1 MTFTIHFIFTFLA
14 GIIFRPLFIKF
25 YPWFLF
31 SFLKKITF
39 FRVKHM
45 VLHSMFFEFL
55 NALPHSMHV
64 SAMMF
69 CKIPSQEQLFLVST
83 ATLSSLL
90 FFILFGILD
99 MLQHMLLLD
108 FLSRHYTFLAST
120 SCSSLFSIVYHI
132 LQNIIFYMFH
142 HFSQSSMTFSAISL
156 SKIFLHFFQTFLTF
170 LTCYVCKIPSREK
183 IEIVSRILYVHIIFD
198 KFLWVCAKQFCI
210 KLQLNSSINF

>member
-1 MTFTIHFIFTFLA
+1 
-14 GIIFRPLFIKF
+14 
-25 YPWFLF
+25 
-31 SFLKKITF
+31 
-39 FRVKHM
+39 
-45 VLHSMFFEFL
+45 
-55 NALPHSMHV
+55 
-64 SAMMF
+64 MMF
-69 CKIPSQEQLFLVST
+69 CKIPSQEQPFLAST
-83 ATLSSLL
+83 ATLSSSL

-183 IEIVSRILYVHIIFD
+183 IEIVSRILCIHIMFAE
-198 KFLWVCAKQFCI
+198 FLWVCAKQFCI